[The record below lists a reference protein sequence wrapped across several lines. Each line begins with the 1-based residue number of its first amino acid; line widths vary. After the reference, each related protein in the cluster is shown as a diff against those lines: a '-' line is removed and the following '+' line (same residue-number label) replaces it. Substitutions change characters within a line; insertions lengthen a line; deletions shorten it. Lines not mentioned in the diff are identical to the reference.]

1 MYSLGEKAKKMKMK
15 MNNILSADVNGT
27 LRMRKGIRE
36 SQARLSEY
44 AGNATPGLCNPVP
57 SVTLVSCV
65 RPTRRRIMD
74 SRAKSTRPQ
83 LAHGRMADSPAATQ
97 MEAGRIRVRRRVGA
111 KKVALCTTALWFLNL
126 WVAWPLDAAPPSS
139 TNAPVKRA
147 LATSFLSGAALP
159 PTRTPAREVQ
169 LEDILHAWRERAE
182 RSRTVRC
189 EWTETHS
196 QSTSRFE
203 QWSMFSPAFVQPREF
218 EREFVTHKRQYSFQL
233 TAESVWH
240 RNSGVIWDSDTLQ
253 FLQRTYWS
261 YYDSTLNANLF
272 EKPERTR
279 FIPHLCPAVAFVG
292 TGGYREKWNT
302 HVEPLILHYRA
313 LDEALSPISQDS
325 LKLTSERGL
334 VGGHECV
341 RLDLERERESLRYWV
356 DVTSK
361 AFLIRRYE
369 QIDRDTGRPLSR
381 TDIRYR
387 EQNKANWSIS
397 GWSFESSY
405 DESGKPKESF
415 AAEVRM
421 LSVNGEVEPKAKLIE
436 MPVGTDVQDYRTGE
450 LSRYLIVPGG
460 AKRKITSDDMK
471 YGSPTYQELLN
482 SEPGKATPS
491 HFVAI
496 YENLRGIR
504 TAEPEQRDQL
514 LAELKT
520 YLADQPR
527 PLYRHVKLLER
538 TALRLLRSKEPESA
552 IRMCNEFAKLSD
564 VFSRVL
570 LPMAEEL
577 TGELRRT
584 HLVGSPLVL
593 TGKTVDGG
601 DFDWDSYRGK
611 VVLVDFWYTGCAP
624 CVQEM
629 PHIQQ
634 LYQRYR
640 DSGFEVVGI
649 SVDIDLEKLK
659 KYIAKVKIPWKTIH
673 ESERAKSSNTA
684 RYNILSYPTAI
695 LVNREG
701 KVVSLEARG
710 KKLEELLKK
719 LLGD

>member
-1 MYSLGEKAKKMKMK
+1 MLTSINPSNSRVTRGTVLCLLAVSLLTYSLPTLCYSRD
-15 MNNILSADVNGT
+15 ILLT
-27 LRMRKGIRE
+27 M
-36 SQARLSEY
+36 
-44 AGNATPGLCNPVP
+44 T
-57 SVTLVSCV
+57 
-65 RPTRRRIMD
+65 
-74 SRAKSTRPQ
+74 
-83 LAHGRMADSPAATQ
+83 
-97 MEAGRIRVRRRVGA
+97 
-111 KKVALCTTALWFLNL
+111 
-126 WVAWPLDAAPPSS
+126 
-139 TNAPVKRA
+139 
-147 LATSFLSGAALP
+147 TSFLSGAALP
-159 PTRTPAREVQ
+159 PTRTAAREVQ

-182 RSRTVRC
+182 RTRTVRC

-196 QSTSRFE
+196 QSTSGFD
-203 QWSMFSPAFVQPREF
+203 QWSFYSPAFVQPREF

-233 TAESVWH
+233 TPESVWH

-261 YYDSTLNANLF
+261 YYDSTLNASLF
-272 EKPERTR
+272 EKPERMR
-279 FIPHLCPAVAFVG
+279 FITHLCPAVAFVG
-292 TGGYREKWNT
+292 TGGYSEKWNT
-302 HVEPLILHYRA
+302 HVEPLIQHYRA
-313 LDEALSPISQDS
+313 LDEALSLISQGS
-325 LKLTSERGL
+325 LKLISERGL
-334 VGGHECV
+334 VAGHECV
-341 RLDLERERESLRYWV
+341 RLDLERERESLTYWV

-387 EQNKANWSIS
+387 EQTKANWSIS

-415 AAEVRM
+415 AAEVRT

-471 YGSPTYQELLN
+471 YGSPTYQELLS

-538 TALRLLRSKEPESA
+538 TALRLLRSEEPESA

-611 VVLVDFWYTGCAP
+611 VVLVDFWYAGCVP

-649 SVDIDLEKLK
+649 SVDTDVKKLK

-673 ESERAKSSNTA
+673 EPERAKSSNIA
-684 RYNILSYPTAI
+684 RYNIGAYPTAI
-695 LVNREG
+695 LVDRQG